1 MTKPMPAIFF
11 GHGNPMN
18 ALSKNTYTDGWNAIG
33 RQLPRPKAILA
44 VSAHWYIPATAVTAV
59 SRPQTIHDFGGFPRE
74 LYEVEYPAPG
84 DPSLAKRVQELLA
97 PISAGQ
103 NQLIGFP

>member
-33 RQLPRPKAILA
+33 KQLPRRK
-44 VSAHWYIPATAVTAV
+44 
-59 SRPQTIHDFGGFPRE
+59 
-74 LYEVEYPAPG
+74 
-84 DPSLAKRVQELLA
+84 PSLLGTHGRSHKQAYNAQ
-97 PISAGQ
+97 AGRRS
-103 NQLIGFP
+103 